1 MGLVELDEKLY
12 VRAPPLIDVLIRVPH
27 DHQVPIPA
35 GEDVDQVHLP
45 AGAVLELIHLDVVQ
59 PLLPFLTDAGVRLQ
73 QAEGKADEIMEVQ
86 MLKAITDGVFEF
98 QYVME
103 DTDFD
108 FVISKKV

>member
-1 MGLVELDEKLY
+1 MANVVWYWEYQLKVWDE
-12 VRAPPLIDVLIRVPH
+12 IDSKEEIRSGVVAA
-27 DHQVPIPA
+27 DTITEA
-35 GEDVDQVHLP
+35 MEEIEDYY
-45 AGAVLELIHLDVVQ
+45 G
-59 PLLPFLTDAGVRLQ
+59 
-73 QAEGKADEIMEVQ
+73 DEIMEVQ

>member
-1 MGLVELDEKLY
+1 MANVVWYWEYQLKIWDE
-12 VRAPPLIDVLIRVPH
+12 IDNKEEIRSGV
-27 DHQVPIPA
+27 VAVNTITEA
-35 GEDVDQVHLP
+35 MKEIEDYY
-45 AGAVLELIHLDVVQ
+45 G
-59 PLLPFLTDAGVRLQ
+59 
-73 QAEGKADEIMEVQ
+73 DEIMEVQ

>member
-1 MGLVELDEKLY
+1 MTN
-12 VRAPPLIDVLIRVPH
+12 
-27 DHQVPIPA
+27 
-35 GEDVDQVHLP
+35 
-45 AGAVLELIHLDVVQ
+45 VVWYWEYQ
-59 PLLPFLTDAGVRLQ
+59 L
-73 QAEGKADEIMEVQ
+73 KIWDEIDNKEEIRSGVVAADTITEAMKEIEDYYGDEIVEVQ